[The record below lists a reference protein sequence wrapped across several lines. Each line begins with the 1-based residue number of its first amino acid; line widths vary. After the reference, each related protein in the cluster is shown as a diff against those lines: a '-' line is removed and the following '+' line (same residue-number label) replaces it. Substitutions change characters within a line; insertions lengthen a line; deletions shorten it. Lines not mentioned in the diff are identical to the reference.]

1 MRLSTR
7 FISGAA
13 ALAISCGMAGAEE
26 SAPLVPP
33 PPKVEAAPLAAPAAA
48 PSTPAAQVAA
58 PAAPAASPAPVPAK
72 AAAPVVVKTPEPAS
86 AQAPAPAASP
96 AVAAPGAVPSAEPI
110 PVELAPKPKKK
121 PRPAPRP
128 LETALST
135 DPNPTLSPQTF
146 FATQKAEER
155 YARIVAEGGWATDLP
170 ALRPGSKGEAV
181 VKLRKHLV
189 MEGDLAEADADSRKW
204 DGQLTAAVKHFQERM
219 GLRRTGVVAGET
231 LKAINVPAETRREEL
246 AASAARLSNLHF
258 EFARRY
264 VVVNLPATAVEAVE
278 DGKVVH
284 RYVAIVGNPDHPSPE
299 ISAHIS
305 VINLNPTWTV
315 PTSIIKKE
323 IIPHMQRDPGYLS
336 RQHIRILDGQLHE
349 IDPRSIDWNTQRA
362 ANYILRQDPGAGN
375 SLGSIR
381 VGMPNKLAVYMHDT
395 PGKAL
400 FGRDFRFLSHGCVRV
415 QGVYDYA
422 AWLLEGTP
430 GGPLGVWDK
439 QALLDK
445 VKSKERFD
453 IKLSHAVPV
462 IWVYLTGW
470 ANEDGVA
477 NFRND
482 VYGIDPMAEANAA
495 AAHAQA
501 EAQAQAQA
509 QAQATSPQEAA
520 PQPAAAPGQPLT
532 IFDLLRQR

>member
-1 MRLSTR
+1 MKLSTR

-13 ALAISCGMAGAEE
+13 ALALSCGAAGAQQTA
-26 SAPLVPP
+26 APLVPP
-33 PPKVEAAPLAAPAAA
+33 TPKVEASPLVAPGAKPGPQASTPTVAATPAAA
-48 PSTPAAQVAA
+48 PSPAAAA
-58 PAAPAASPAPVPAK
+58 PPQAPAASPA
-72 AAAPVVVKTPEPAS
+72 S
-86 AQAPAPAASP
+86 AAPAA
-96 AVAAPGAVPSAEPI
+96 APSAEPI

-121 PRPAPRP
+121 PRPAPPP

-135 DPNPTLSPQTF
+135 DPHPTLSPQTF
-146 FATQKAEER
+146 LATQKAEER

-170 ALRPGSKGEAV
+170 PLRPGARGEAV
-181 VKLRKHLV
+181 AKLRRHLEI
-189 MEGDLAEADADSRKW
+189 EGDLADAGAPSRPW
-204 DGQLTAAVKHFQERM
+204 DAALTAAVKHFQARM
-219 GLRRTGVVAGET
+219 GLRQTGRVVGET

-246 AASAARLSNLHF
+246 AASVARLSNLHF

-278 DGKVVH
+278 DGRVVH

-323 IIPHMQRDPGYLS
+323 IIPHMQKDPGYLS
-336 RQHIRILDGQLHE
+336 REKIRILDGQGRE
-349 IDPRSIDWNTQRA
+349 IDPRSIDWSTERA
-362 ANYILRQDPGAGN
+362 ANYILRQDSGAGN
-375 SLGSIR
+375 ALGSIR
-381 VGMPNKLAVYMHDT
+381 IGMPNKLAVYMHDT

-430 GGPLGVWDK
+430 DGPAGAWSK
-439 QALLDK
+439 QALIDK
-445 VKSKERFD
+445 MRTKERLD

-470 ANEDGVA
+470 ANEDGVV

-482 VYGIDPMAEANAA
+482 VYGLDPAAEANAA
-495 AAHAQA
+495 AAAA
-501 EAQAQAQA
+501 ANAQAQAGA
-509 QAQATSPQEAA
+509 PAGTAA
-520 PQPAAAPGQPLT
+520 GAPLT
-532 IFDLLRQR
+532 IFDLLRSR